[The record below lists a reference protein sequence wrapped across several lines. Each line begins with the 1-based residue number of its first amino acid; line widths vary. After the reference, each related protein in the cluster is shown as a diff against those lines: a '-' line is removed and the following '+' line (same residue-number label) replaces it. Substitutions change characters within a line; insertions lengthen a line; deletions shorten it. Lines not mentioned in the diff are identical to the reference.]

1 MNEINAPP
9 TASPKVKRVKG
20 RVKARSL
27 ARNISGVEGEARAL
41 GWGLGRLTSRSIVHT
56 CLHKPIN
63 KLISA

>member
-9 TASPKVKRVKG
+9 TASPKVKRVKR
-20 RVKARSL
+20 RVRARSL
-27 ARNISGVEGEARAL
+27 ARSILGVEGETRAP
-41 GWGLGRLTSRSIVHT
+41 GWGLGRLTSRSITHT

>member
-20 RVKARSL
+20 GVRARSL
-27 ARNISGVEGEARAL
+27 ARSISRVEGEAGAP
-41 GWGLGRLTSRSIVHT
+41 GWGLGRLTSRSIAHT

-63 KLISA
+63 KFVSV